1 MKKYYWKKKKLEKQ
15 QYNLENYIVIGGAT
29 MDRLEKLAFELI
41 SNSGSARSYSF
52 EALSL
57 VKEGKTDEANEKME
71 IAREEI
77 LKAHK
82 IQTQLIQKEANGDKI
97 EINILLVHAQDHL
110 MSSILA
116 NDLIKEMIKMQEQI
130 NILKEKN

>member
-1 MKKYYWKKKKLEKQ
+1 
-15 QYNLENYIVIGGAT
+15 

>member
-110 MSSILA
+110 MSSILP

>member
-1 MKKYYWKKKKLEKQ
+1 
-15 QYNLENYIVIGGAT
+15 
-29 MDRLEKLAFELI
+29 MDKLEKLAFELI

-52 EALSL
+52 EALKL
-57 VKEGKTDEANEKME
+57 VKEGKIDQANEKMA
-71 IAREEI
+71 IAKEEI

-97 EINILLVHAQDHL
+97 EVNILLVHAQDHL

-116 NDLIKEMIKMQEQI
+116 NDLIKELIYMQEEI
-130 NILKEKN
+130 NNLKESKEG